1 MATFTRT
8 SAPAPAA
15 PATAGEPTIARLRE
29 GVRDQFLATPNKRG
43 RTPTLKVVQRGISM
57 VDCLTQAQV
66 DALGRSVETVTRYE
80 GWVAIEQIKQ
90 GLDGKDRKVAL
101 KGLEDLIALGKGRR
115 KPKAAQVE
123 APYDEVEA
131 NHLEATKTKAKPK
144 AKRER
149 KPKAAKVKAEVE
161 KLTAPKEPSAKEM
174 VLMALKATQDA
185 NAALATALTAYL
197 DEK

>member
-15 PATAGEPTIARLRE
+15 PATAGTPTIERLRP

-43 RTPTLKVVQRGISM
+43 RTPTLKVIQRGISM
-57 VDCLTQAQV
+57 VDSLTQAQV
-66 DALGRSVETVTRYE
+66 DALGRAVETVTRYE
-80 GWVAIEQIKQ
+80 GWVAVEQVKQ

-101 KGLEDLIALGKGRR
+101 KGLEELIALGKGRR
-115 KPKAAQVE
+115 KPKASQVE
-123 APYDEVEA
+123 EAPKDEP
-131 NHLEATKTKAKPK
+131 KPK

-161 KLTAPKEPSAKEM
+161 EMTAPKEPSAKEL

-185 NAALATALTAYL
+185 NAALATALTAYI
-197 DEK
+197 DAN

>member
-43 RTPTLKVVQRGISM
+43 RTPTLKVIQRGISM

-66 DALGRSVETVTRYE
+66 DALGRAVETVTRYE
-80 GWVAIEQIKQ
+80 GWVAIEQVKQ
-90 GLDGKDRKVAL
+90 GLDGKDAKVAL
-101 KGLEDLIALGKGRR
+101 KGLEELIALGKGRR

-123 APYDEVEA
+123 EAPKDEP
-131 NHLEATKTKAKPK
+131 KPK

-149 KPKAAKVKAEVE
+149 KQKAAKVKVNLEELTYSEVE
-161 KLTAPKEPSAKEM
+161 QMTAPKEPTPKEL

>member
-43 RTPTLKVVQRGISM
+43 RTPTLKVIQRGISM

-66 DALGRSVETVTRYE
+66 DALGRAVETVTRYE
-80 GWVAIEQIKQ
+80 GWVAIEQVKQ
-90 GLDGKDRKVAL
+90 GLDGKDAKVAL
-101 KGLEDLIALGKGRR
+101 KGLEELIALGKGRR

-123 APYDEVEA
+123 EAPKDEP
-131 NHLEATKTKAKPK
+131 KPK

-149 KPKAAKVKAEVE
+149 KPKAAKVKVNLEELTYSEVE
-161 KLTAPKEPSAKEM
+161 QMTAPKEPTPKEL

>member
-1 MATFTRT
+1 MATCTRT
-8 SAPAPAA
+8 SAAPAA
-15 PATAGEPTIARLRE
+15 PATAGEPTITRLRE

-43 RTPTLKVVQRGISM
+43 RTPTLKVIQRGISM
-57 VDCLTQAQV
+57 VDSLTQAQV
-66 DALGRSVETVTRYE
+66 DALGRAVETVTRYE

-101 KGLEDLIALGKGRR
+101 KGLEELIALGKGRR

-123 APYDEVEA
+123 KAPKEEP
-131 NHLEATKTKAKPK
+131 KPK

-161 KLTAPKEPSAKEM
+161 EMTAPKVRGAKEM

>member
-43 RTPTLKVVQRGISM
+43 RTPTLKVIQRGISM

-66 DALGRSVETVTRYE
+66 DALGRAVETVTRYE
-80 GWVAIEQIKQ
+80 GWVAIEQVKQ
-90 GLDGKDRKVAL
+90 GLDGKDAKVAL
-101 KGLEDLIALGKGRR
+101 KGLEELIALGKGRR

-123 APYDEVEA
+123 EAPKDEP
-131 NHLEATKTKAKPK
+131 KPK
-144 AKRER
+144 AKRQR
-149 KPKAAKVKAEVE
+149 KPKAAKVKVNLEELTYSEVE
-161 KLTAPKEPSAKEM
+161 QMTAPKEPTPKEL